1 MDIGKRINTSLGKV
15 IILDIQ
21 EKYLILFNE
30 KNRQFIKA
38 NDYKKDNDNK
48 VSWSGG
54 GYYSSLNE
62 LIKEI

>member
-38 NDYKKDNDNK
+38 NDYDGLSN
-48 VSWSGG
+48 
-54 GYYSSLNE
+54 
-62 LIKEI
+62 